1 MSTWVLYWDVYKA
14 YSARLPSLLWLG
26 SGVLCSSGC
35 VGAREGGVLTDAVA
49 VAKYREEFEG
59 TAGFIMFGLC
69 G

>member
-35 VGAREGGVLTDAVA
+35 VGAREGGVLMDAAA
-49 VAKYREEFEG
+49 VAKQPSR
-59 TAGFIMFGLC
+59 
-69 G
+69 